1 MKNENDLFE
10 SNNEKR
16 DIPLNGKP
24 LKVTGVEPLYM
35 VEEAIERAK
44 LLGLLAIVTGLISL
58 GLNITNIVMHQTDD
72 YMGTEYYKYQT
83 AEPMVETQYFAPAG
97 WTLSGTTATRTI
109 IETKPATKITTYT
122 VPSGYTLSG
131 TKGVKGDEVI
141 DATAITTYSA
151 PSGWTLSGT
160 TATRYITETRSA
172 ETRTTYSAPE
182 GYILVG
188 NKCYKVVEPE
198 EKVKGR

>member
-83 AEPMVETQYFAPAG
+83 AEPVEETQYTAPAG
-97 WTLSGTTATRTI
+97 YALEYRNGEAYAVKHVIRTESGTN
-109 IETKPATKITTYT
+109 ETKATTEVRRADT
-122 VPSGYTLSG
+122 V
-131 TKGVKGDEVI
+131 
-141 DATAITTYSA
+141 
-151 PSGWTLSGT
+151 
-160 TATRYITETRSA
+160 
-172 ETRTTYSAPE
+172 TTYSAPE
-182 GYILVG
+182 GYILIG
-188 NKCYKVVEPE
+188 DKCYKIVEPE
-198 EKVKGR
+198 EKAKGR